1 MLLFLAVEVICFP
14 ADAQLRRLIKGTGAF
29 ETIAIEQLAIGDT
42 VECLKPIDAGDGTVS
57 GFTPGV
63 CDVYYYINAKK
74 VGWLVGCVCWY
85 HLFFET
91 MQG

>member
-1 MLLFLAVEVICFP
+1 MLLFFAVDVIQCFP
-14 ADAQLRRLIKGTGAF
+14 ADAHVRRLIKGTGAF

-63 CDVYYYINAKK
+63 CDVYYYVNAKK
-74 VGWLVGCVCWY
+74 VGLAGIHMLPPFY
-85 HLFFET
+85 LLRLLE
-91 MQG
+91 